1 MKVKITII
9 LFLASLLMLSGCT
22 KDSTKVIADE
32 KNTNYTTEIKKEG
45 NKDSSL
51 DLSKFNITKVED
63 EKSGVMIMPQTTN
76 DSWILKF
83 KKFTGAHTMGKLT
96 LEKDQSISLK
106 YTSKIDSG
114 KLNLLILNKN
124 YDIIRSEDGNIEKT
138 IELNAVESSEYIIKV
153 VGDEASTGEVVVKF
167 R

>member
-9 LFLASLLMLSGCT
+9 LFLASILMLSGCT
-22 KDSTKVIADE
+22 KDSTKVIDDE

-45 NKDSSL
+45 NKNNSL

-83 KKFTGAHTMGKLT
+83 KKFTGTHTMGKLT
-96 LEKDQSISLK
+96 LEKGQNISLK
-106 YTSKIDSG
+106 CTSKIDSG

-124 YDIIRSEDGNIEKT
+124 YDIIKSEDGNVEKT

-153 VGDEASTGEVVVKF
+153 VGDEASAGEVVVKF
-167 R
+167 K

>member
-1 MKVKITII
+1 M
-9 LFLASLLMLSGCT
+9 
-22 KDSTKVIADE
+22 
-32 KNTNYTTEIKKEG
+32 
-45 NKDSSL
+45 

-83 KKFTGAHTMGKLT
+83 KKFTGTHTMGKFT
-96 LEKDQSISLK
+96 LEKDQNISLK

-138 IELNAVESSEYIIKV
+138 IELKAVEASEYIIKV
-153 VGDEASTGEVVVKF
+153 VGDEASDGEVVVKF

>member
-1 MKVKITII
+1 MKAKITII
-9 LFLASLLMLSGCT
+9 LFLVSLLLLSGCT
-22 KDSTKVIADE
+22 KDNSKIIADE
-32 KNTNYTTEIKKEG
+32 KSTSYKTETKKQE
-45 NKDSSL
+45 NKESSL

-83 KKFTGAHTMGKLT
+83 KKFTGTHTMGKLT
-96 LEKDQSISLK
+96 FEKGQNISLK

-124 YDIIRSEDGNIEKT
+124 YDIIKSEDGNVEKT

-153 VGDEASTGEVVVKF
+153 VGDEASAGEVVVKF
-167 R
+167 K

>member
-9 LFLASLLMLSGCT
+9 LFLISLLTLSGCM
-22 KDSTKVIADE
+22 KDNSKIIADE
-32 KNTNYTTEIKKEG
+32 KNTSYKTEVKKEE

-83 KKFTGAHTMGKLT
+83 KKFTGTHTMGKFT

-124 YDIIRSEDGNIEKT
+124 NDIIKSEDGNVEKT

-153 VGDEASTGEVVVKF
+153 VGDEASAGEVVVKF